1 MRLIGVGILTV
12 LLGTGAN
19 GEPNQSHR
27 EKATE
32 LLLLIGAERQA
43 MAGAAAMAE
52 AMLQGN
58 PMLAPYRDVLL
69 EWTGNVMTWEN
80 MEPAMVE
87 IYVDTYTEQELSE
100 LIEFYT
106 TPLGK
111 KTLEVTPELVRRSA
125 LVGGGLAERH
135 QAELEAM
142 IRERAAK
149 LESFQP
155 DP

>member
-12 LLGTGAN
+12 LLATGAN